1 MRTCARVLAALIAVL
16 ATLLLLIGLVALCLR
31 VTLFNPAFI
40 EGLLLQEGVYAR
52 VPETVVELMFEQM
65 TREGTGEEGDPVS
78 SEPSEGLL
86 VAAELEEKFGRPALM
101 EFVAALIPPAWVQE
115 QAERNIRAL
124 FDWLNG
130 DGDYPDLVLA
140 LGSLADRVGGQEG
153 QEAVRNLLARLPPCG
168 AGEEPLGDGD
178 LFPGCRP
185 PDAELEAALSS
196 FLPQLTASLP
206 GDVSLAALL
215 EEGDVEAESLQGIS
229 GLRRAFQAFVAATW
243 IVLAASLGLL
253 FLAVLLAARSLDQL
267 LIWAGL
273 PPLAAGVLGAV
284 GMGTL
289 FLLGAGL
296 LTSLLWAGAGES
308 TASPLL
314 VDLVA
319 SFLGDAVRG
328 VALYGLL
335 ITGAVALVGLVTVVG
350 GALVRAAR
358 GD

>member
-16 ATLLLLIGLVALCLR
+16 TALLLLIGLVGLCLR

-40 EGLLLQEGVYAR
+40 EGLLLQEEVYAR

-65 TREGTGEEGDPVS
+65 TREGTGEEGGPVS

-86 VAAELEEKFGRPALM
+86 VAAELEEKFGRPALT
-101 EFVAALIPPAWVQE
+101 EFVAELIPPAWVQE
-115 QAERNIRAL
+115 QAERNIQAL

-130 DGDYPDLVLA
+130 EGDYPDLALP
-140 LGSLADRVGGQEG
+140 LGSLAARVGGPEG
-153 QEAVRNLLARLPPCG
+153 QEAVRNLLAWLPPCG
-168 AGEEPLGDGD
+168 AGEEPFGDGD
-178 LFPGCRP
+178 FFPSCRP
-185 PDAELEAALSS
+185 PDEELDTALSS
-196 FLPQLTASLP
+196 LLPRLAESLP
-206 GDVSLAALL
+206 GDVSMAALL
-215 EEGDVEAESLQGIS
+215 EEGDIEAESLQGLHD
-229 GLRRAFQAFVAATW
+229 LRRVFQAFVAANW
-243 IVLAASLGLL
+243 IVLAASLVLL
-253 FLAVLLAARSLDQL
+253 LLVVVLAARSLDQL

-273 PPLAAGVLGAV
+273 PPLAAGILGVV
-284 GMGTL
+284 GMGIL

-296 LTSLLWAGAGES
+296 LTSLLWAGVGES
-308 TASPLL
+308 TPSPLL

-335 ITGAVALVGLVTVVG
+335 ITGAVALAGLVAVVG